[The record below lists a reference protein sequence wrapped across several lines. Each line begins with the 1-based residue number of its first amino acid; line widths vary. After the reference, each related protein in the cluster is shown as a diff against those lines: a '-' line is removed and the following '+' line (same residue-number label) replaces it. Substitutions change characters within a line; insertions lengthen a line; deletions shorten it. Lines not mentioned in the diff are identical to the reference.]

1 MKRIPLIKKL
11 HIKFIALNMGTIA
24 VVLAVTFVSICL
36 IDYQQSLQK
45 VYASLDAAVSHAD
58 DGHSDD
64 IHPDG
69 DTESNTEHGQP
80 GWQPNDN
87 LLGAPAS
94 ELDGKK
100 SLEESA
106 APADTPNSASPP
118 EIGGQPNGTG
128 QNIPVAVYRLSGN
141 EFATTAISLST
152 ATLSTDTLAQA
163 ANQLSSLPDGAGT
176 LDDVGL
182 YYDKRS
188 VGNATYVAFA
198 DMSATSQWK
207 SLALTLALVGIGALA
222 VLFVISLFFSRWAL
236 RPAAQAWE
244 RQRHFVADASHD
256 LKTPLTV
263 ILANT
268 SILKEHPERSVASQ
282 SQWVESTQHEAE
294 HMQEL
299 VEDLLLLA
307 QLDEDE
313 DTGASESVPKS
324 TTGRKPLEKLD
335 LSDLAE
341 GELLEFESVA
351 YERGI
356 SLEQDIS
363 PNVAV
368 RGNTARLRR
377 LVAALIDN
385 ACKYAGRDGT
395 VSVALHPFGKQAK
408 LTVHN
413 TGMPIAPEDLPH
425 VFDRFY
431 RTDKART
438 RNLGGHGLGL
448 AIARAIAEEH
458 GGTLT
463 ATSTAQEG
471 TTFTATLPLAVD

>member
-87 LLGAPAS
+87 LLGAPVS
-94 ELDGKK
+94 EPDGKK

-118 EIGGQPNGTG
+118 EIGGQPNGAG

-431 RTDKART
+431 QADKART

-458 GGTLT
+458 GGTLA
-463 ATSTAQEG
+463 ATSNGQEG